1 MDAGATENRPEKP
14 ANRPMSAPSQ
24 LLETPTLETVPDAA
38 TAALAAPANIAERL
52 VIRLLE
58 KMPAGGLRIDH
69 ADDRVRHF
77 GEPGAPV
84 SARIRIRN
92 DAEFFTRCAW
102 YGNIGMGEAYTDGLW
117 ETDDIAA
124 VIAWFIDNMRAIQ
137 GADTASHKL
146 PYVNLLRIV
155 NWFRH
160 LGRSNSRANSRRNIA
175 EHYDLGN
182 DFYQLWLDPTM
193 TYSSARF
200 ATPDQPLEAAQH
212 AKYQALCEKLHLRPG
227 NRVLEIGCGWGGF
240 ACHAARHF
248 GAKVT
253 GITISQRQAE
263 YARERVKR
271 EGLEDLVEI
280 RIQDYRDVD
289 GEFDRI
295 ASIEM
300 LEAVGDKYHIPFFR
314 KCHEVLADDGLLGL
328 QYITVPDCRYA
339 SLKGG
344 VDWIQRHIFPGSL
357 LLSVGRVN
365 ECLAATGDLFMHHM
379 EDLGADYARTLAR
392 WHDAFNARLGDVRA
406 LGFDE
411 PFIRSWNYYL
421 KYCEAA
427 FATRNISV
435 VQAVYTRPNNKSF

>member
-1 MDAGATENRPEKP
+1 MRATTPSLEGAP
-14 ANRPMSAPSQ
+14 A
-24 LLETPTLETVPDAA
+24 
-38 TAALAAPANIAERL
+38 AAPARAGLAERL
-52 VIRLLE
+52 VIRLLD
-58 KMPAGGLRIDH
+58 KMPVGGLRMEH
-69 ADDRVRHF
+69 ADGRVRRF

-84 SARIRIRN
+84 TARIRLRD

-102 YGNIGMGEAYTDGLW
+102 YGNTGMGEAYTDGIW

-124 VIAWFIDNMRAIQ
+124 VISWFIANMTALQ
-137 GADTASHKL
+137 GSDTASDKL
-146 PYVNLLRIV
+146 PHVNLLRVV

-200 ATPDQPLEAAQH
+200 ATPDQPLKDAQH
-212 AKYQALCEKLHLRPG
+212 AKYQALCEKLRLRPG
-227 NRVLEIGCGWGGF
+227 HRVLEIGCGWGGF

-248 GAKVT
+248 GVKVT
-253 GITISQRQAE
+253 GITISERQAE
-263 YARERVKR
+263 YARDRVHR
-271 EGLEDLVEI
+271 EGLDDRIEI
-280 RIQDYRDVD
+280 RVQDYRDVT

-300 LEAVGDKYHIPFFR
+300 LEAVGDRYHIPFFR
-314 KCHEVLADDGLLGL
+314 KCNETLAPDGLLGL

-339 SLKGG
+339 SLKRG

-357 LLSVGRVN
+357 LLSVGRIN
-365 ECLAATGDLFMHHM
+365 ECLAATGDLFMHGL
-379 EDLGADYARTLAR
+379 EDLGADYARTLSR
-392 WHDAFNARLGDVRA
+392 WHEAFNARLDEVRA

-435 VQAVYTRPNNKSF
+435 VQAVYTRPNNAGL

>member
-1 MDAGATENRPEKP
+1 
-14 ANRPMSAPSQ
+14 MSAQSH
-24 LLETPTLETVPDAA
+24 TLEQAPDRESVA
-38 TAALAAPANIAERL
+38 TAASTTGIAERL
-52 VIRLLE
+52 VVRLLE
-58 KMPAGGLRIDH
+58 KMPVGGLYLEY
-69 ADDRVRHF
+69 ADGRARQF
-77 GEPGAPV
+77 GAPGAPV
-84 SARIRIRN
+84 TARIHIN
-92 DAEFFTRCAW
+92 DDAEFFSRCAW

-124 VIAWFIDNMRAIQ
+124 VITWFIDNMQALQ
-137 GADTASHKL
+137 GADTASDKL
-146 PYVNLLRIV
+146 PYVNLLRVV

-160 LGRSNSRANSRRNIA
+160 LGRSNSRENSRRNIA

-200 ATPDQPLEAAQH
+200 SAQNLPLEDAQH

-227 NRVLEIGCGWGGF
+227 DHVLEIGCGWGGF

-248 GAKVT
+248 GVKVT
-253 GITISQRQAE
+253 GITISERQAE
-263 YARERVKR
+263 FARERVKR
-271 EGLEDLVEI
+271 EGLEDQIEI
-280 RIQDYRDVD
+280 RIQDYRDVT
-289 GEFDRI
+289 GSFDKI

-300 LEAVGDKYHIPFFR
+300 LEAVGDRYHMPFFK
-314 KCHEVLADDGLLGL
+314 KCHEVLAPDGMLGL
-328 QYITVPDCRYA
+328 QYITVPDCRYK
-339 SLKGG
+339 SLKSG

-357 LLSVGRVN
+357 LLSVGRIN
-365 ECLAATGDLFMHHM
+365 ECLNATGDLFMHHL
-379 EDLGADYARTLAR
+379 EDLGIDYARTLST
-392 WHDAFNARLGDVRA
+392 WHDSFNARLDEVRA